1 MTFKQL
7 YPRDKA
13 TFKRRERLQPGR
25 HQHTQ
30 NIVVLLSLDGTI
42 LTDTTSF
49 SGVGGTSYYGLY
61 GKAPSKG
68 CTLFRLQVYE
78 RVGISSG
85 GSRRGAWRPPPS
97 LIFGPKW
104 SPKGRKKVF
113 GRPPPPPLLSQGLDP
128 ALISLVEVYKKV
140 RKTVISVW
148 KRPKRAIRCILL
160 LTMKKSRKRFVVWF
174 IYVWK
179 TVPLQGMWKGYHLS
193 IEGIRKRHL
202 VSVKNSI
209 CKGTVLDLGADPP
222 RIKLFGVPPV
232 DFPFHWLQWEAV
244 IGWEFQS
251 RKKEKIDL
259 RSLFVTSRKSTFSG
273 LNYIVIWVTWAVME
287 LTLSTQGIHLTL
299 DFLTVTY

>member
-25 HQHTQ
+25 HQQTQ
-30 NIVVLLSLDGTI
+30 NIVVLLLLDGTI

-61 GKAPSKG
+61 RKVPSKG
-68 CTLFRLQVYE
+68 CTLFRLQVYA

-85 GSRRGAWRPPPS
+85 GFRGGAWRPPPS

-113 GRPPPPPLLSQGLDP
+113 GP

-160 LTMKKSRKRFVVWF
+160 LTMKKSRKRFVVCF

-179 TVPLQGMWKGYHLS
+179 TVHLQGMWKGYHLS

-209 CKGTVLDLGADPP
+209 CKGTVLDLGAEPP
-222 RIKLFGVPPV
+222 RIKLFWVPPV

-251 RKKEKIDL
+251 RRKEKIDL

-287 LTLSTQGIHLTL
+287 LTLNTQDIHLAL

>member
-1 MTFKQL
+1 MTKPPL
-7 YPRDKA
+7 SYENAYNLDVIN
-13 TFKRRERLQPGR
+13 R
-25 HQHTQ
+25 HKILLFCFCLMVRFWLTQ
-30 NIVVLLSLDGTI
+30 RV
-42 LTDTTSF
+42 F
-49 SGVGGTSYYGLY
+49 RGVGGTSYYGLY

-78 RVGISSG
+78 RVGNSSG
-85 GSRRGAWRPPPS
+85 GFRGGAWRPPPPPPS

-113 GRPPPPPLLSQGLDP
+113 GRPPPPSPPPPPLLSQGLDP

-140 RKTVISVW
+140 RKTVISVS

-179 TVPLQGMWKGYHLS
+179 TVHLQGMWKGYHWS
-193 IEGIRKRHL
+193 IEGIRMGHL

-209 CKGTVLDLGADPP
+209 CKGTVLDLGAELP
-222 RIKLFGVPPV
+222 RIKFFGVPPV

-287 LTLSTQGIHLTL
+287 LTLSTQGIHLAL

>member
-1 MTFKQL
+1 MTKPPLSNENAYNLDVINTHKILLFCFHLMVRFWLTQRVFQGLGVLPTMAFTGKL
-7 YPRDKA
+7 RPKA
-13 TFKRRERLQPGR
+13 VP
-25 HQHTQ
+25 
-30 NIVVLLSLDGTI
+30 
-42 LTDTTSF
+42 F
-49 SGVGGTSYYGLY
+49 SGFKYM
-61 GKAPSKG
+61 KG
-68 CTLFRLQVYE
+68 WGFPVAD
-78 RVGISSG
+78 SG
-85 GSRRGAWRPPPS
+85 EGPGARPPPPS

-113 GRPPPPPLLSQGLDP
+113 GRPPPPPPPLLSQGLDP
-128 ALISLVEVYKKV
+128 ALISLVEVFKKV

-179 TVPLQGMWKGYHLS
+179 TVHLQGMWKGYHLS

-209 CKGTVLDLGADPP
+209 CKGTVLDLGAEPP

-287 LTLSTQGIHLTL
+287 LTLNTQDIHLDL
-299 DFLTVTY
+299 DFPTVTY

>member
-1 MTFKQL
+1 MTKPPLSDENAYNLDVINRHKILLFCFCYMMKRFWLTQRVFRGL
-7 YPRDKA
+7 RVLPTMAFTGKLRPKA
-13 TFKRRERLQPGR
+13 VP
-25 HQHTQ
+25 
-30 NIVVLLSLDGTI
+30 
-42 LTDTTSF
+42 F
-49 SGVGGTSYYGLY
+49 SGFKYM
-61 GKAPSKG
+61 KG
-68 CTLFRLQVYE
+68 WGFPVADSGEGPGARPTPPPLFLDQNE
-78 RVGISSG
+78 A
-85 GSRRGAWRPPPS
+85 RRAEKRFLGDRPPP
-97 LIFGPKW
+97 L
-104 SPKGRKKVF
+104 
-113 GRPPPPPLLSQGLDP
+113 PPLLSQGLDP
-128 ALISLVEVYKKV
+128 ALISLVEVFKKV

-209 CKGTVLDLGADPP
+209 CKGTVLDLGAEPP

-232 DFPFHWLQWEAV
+232 DFPFHWLQWEDV

-251 RKKEKIDL
+251 RRKEKIDL

-287 LTLSTQGIHLTL
+287 LTLSTQGIHLAL

>member
-1 MTFKQL
+1 MTKPPLSNENAYNLDVINTHKILLFCFCLMVRFWLTQRVFRGLGVLPTMAFTGKL
-7 YPRDKA
+7 RPKA
-13 TFKRRERLQPGR
+13 VP
-25 HQHTQ
+25 
-30 NIVVLLSLDGTI
+30 
-42 LTDTTSF
+42 F
-49 SGVGGTSYYGLY
+49 SGFKYM
-61 GKAPSKG
+61 KG
-68 CTLFRLQVYE
+68 WGFPVAD
-78 RVGISSG
+78 SG
-85 GSRRGAWRPPPS
+85 EGPGARPPS

-113 GRPPPPPLLSQGLDP
+113 GRPPPPPPPLLSQGLDP

-140 RKTVISVW
+140 RKTVMSVW

-179 TVPLQGMWKGYHLS
+179 TVHLQGMWKGYHLS
-193 IEGIRKRHL
+193 IEGIRKRHV

-209 CKGTVLDLGADPP
+209 CKGTVLDLGAEPT
-222 RIKLFGVPPV
+222 RIKLFGVPLV

-251 RKKEKIDL
+251 RRKEKIDL

-287 LTLSTQGIHLTL
+287 LTLNTQDIHLAL

>member
-13 TFKRRERLQPGR
+13 TFKLRERLQPGR
-25 HQHTQ
+25 HQQTQ
-30 NIVVLLSLDGTI
+30 NIVVLLLLDGTI
-42 LTDTTSF
+42 RTDTTSF

-85 GSRRGAWRPPPS
+85 GSRRGAWRPPP
-97 LIFGPKW
+97 P
-104 SPKGRKKVF
+104 P
-113 GRPPPPPLLSQGLDP
+113 PPPPPLLSQGLDP
-128 ALISLVEVYKKV
+128 ALIWLVEVYKKV

-179 TVPLQGMWKGYHLS
+179 TVHLQGMWKGYHLS

-209 CKGTVLDLGADPP
+209 CKGTVLDLGAEPP

-251 RKKEKIDL
+251 RRKEKIDL

-287 LTLSTQGIHLTL
+287 LTLNTQDIHLDL

>member
-1 MTFKQL
+1 MK
-7 YPRDKA
+7 P
-13 TFKRRERLQPGR
+13 E
-25 HQHTQ
+25 
-30 NIVVLLSLDGTI
+30 
-42 LTDTTSF
+42 
-49 SGVGGTSYYGLY
+49 
-61 GKAPSKG
+61 
-68 CTLFRLQVYE
+68 
-78 RVGISSG
+78 
-85 GSRRGAWRPPPS
+85 
-97 LIFGPKW
+97 GPK
-104 SPKGRKKVF
+104 KGF
-113 GRPPPPPLLSQGLDP
+113 WETAPPPPPLLSQGLDP

-174 IYVWK
+174 LYVWK
-179 TVPLQGMWKGYHLS
+179 TVHLQGMWKGYHLS

-209 CKGTVLDLGADPP
+209 CKGTVLDLGAEPP

-251 RKKEKIDL
+251 RRKEKIDL

-287 LTLSTQGIHLTL
+287 LTLNTQDIHLAL

>member
-1 MTFKQL
+1 MTKPPLSYENAYNLDVINRHKILLFCFCLMVRFWLTQRVFRGWGVLPTMAFTGKL
-7 YPRDKA
+7 RPKA
-13 TFKRRERLQPGR
+13 VP
-25 HQHTQ
+25 
-30 NIVVLLSLDGTI
+30 
-42 LTDTTSF
+42 F
-49 SGVGGTSYYGLY
+49 SGFKSMKGGGFPV
-61 GKAPSKG
+61 AD
-68 CTLFRLQVYE
+68 
-78 RVGISSG
+78 SG
-85 GSRRGAWRPPPS
+85 EGPGAPPPPPP
-97 LIFGPKW
+97 LFLDQNEARRAEKRFLGD
-104 SPKGRKKVF
+104 R
-113 GRPPPPPLLSQGLDP
+113 PPPPLLSQGLDP

-179 TVPLQGMWKGYHLS
+179 TVHLQGMWKGYHLS

-209 CKGTVLDLGADPP
+209 CKGTVLDLGAEPP

-287 LTLSTQGIHLTL
+287 LTLNTQDIHLAL